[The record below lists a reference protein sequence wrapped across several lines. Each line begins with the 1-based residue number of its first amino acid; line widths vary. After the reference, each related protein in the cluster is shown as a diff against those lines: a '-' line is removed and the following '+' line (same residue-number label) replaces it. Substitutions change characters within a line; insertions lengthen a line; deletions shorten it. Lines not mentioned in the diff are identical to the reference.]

1 MTQISEQ
8 TLVNI
13 AAWCSDNVGKISVK
27 ECILE
32 VQADPVT
39 TQIINNWHAIHGV
52 TYNMF
57 GG

>member
-1 MTQISEQ
+1 MTQINEQ

-13 AAWCSDNVGKISVK
+13 TAWCSDNVGKVSVQ
-27 ECILE
+27 ECIE
-32 VQADPVT
+32 QVVASPAT
-39 TQIINNWHAIHGV
+39 TQIINNWYKIHGV

>member
-13 AAWCSDNVGKISVK
+13 TAWCSDNVGKISVK

-32 VQADPVT
+32 VGSDPVV

-57 GG
+57 VG